1 LACNKKLECATEM
14 KKNMKRKKKRILNE
28 IDENRFHILYN
39 EYLKKLEDANEM
51 DFLNYPK
58 KYDKKTFSV

>member
-1 LACNKKLECATEM
+1 M
-14 KKNMKRKKKRILNE
+14 KIDSISYIMNM
-28 IDENRFHILYN
+28 
-39 EYLKKLEDANEM
+39 YLKKLEDANEM